1 VKRYKTPDTDKN
13 LAEMLQTGDNTSR
26 SEIIKL
32 FNSIRNKEELQQQ
45 WKESITVHIYKAGDA
60 TDSDSYQF
68 HINFIKY
75 CLEVNSIRR

>member
-1 VKRYKTPDTDKN
+1 LDKYKSPGIDQIP
-13 LAEMLQTGDNTSR
+13 AELIQAGGNTLY
-26 SEIIKL
+26 SEIHKL
-32 FNSIRNKEELQQQ
+32 INSIWNKEELQQQ